1 MAPPNTNFDPKELY
15 KLNLSIFS
23 GVKNPIIEAIENIRQ
38 QRLQPP
44 LLQQRRPM
52 QPIQPMLQ
60 QPLSQPRRPMQPMQP
75 MQPLLQQQP
84 PKFVF
89 NHPYQPAENPTYVTS
104 EGLELSTMA
113 DGQWLFKN
121 HQNKWKKLSPKIGL
135 IFITRDGFIA
145 LQKASGDCVFIKRS
159 S

>member
-1 MAPPNTNFDPKELY
+1 MASRDSKFNPETLY
-15 KLNLSIFS
+15 NLNLSIFS
-23 GVKNPIIEAIENIRQ
+23 GKNPIIEGIKAIKEQKIAQ
-38 QRLQPP
+38 QQPMQ
-44 LLQQRRPM
+44 QQRRPM
-52 QPIQPMLQ
+52 HPMQQPMLRQ
-60 QPLSQPRRPMQPMQP
+60 QPLSQPRRP

-135 IFITRDGFIA
+135 IFITPDGFIA